1 MEESMA
7 DKRVDFVVRVEG
19 ALDAKAQ
26 ARIAAKINAA
36 VLEELPSVDFGGPTQ
51 ALIPN
56 KEWLGI
62 WLRKYLAGGQ
72 TPEVPTLIVNQKGL
86 GG

>member
-1 MEESMA
+1 MA
-7 DKRVDFVVRVEG
+7 DKRPIDFVVRVEG

-36 VLEELPSVDFGGPTQ
+36 VLEELPSVDFGGTTQ

-56 KEWLGI
+56 KEWIGI
-62 WLRKYLAGGQ
+62 WLRKYLGGQ
-72 TPEVPTLIVNQKGL
+72 QPEIPTLIVNQKGPV
-86 GG
+86 G